1 MSITMHTG
9 RPGTGK
15 TYNAVREVIKLLN
28 NGEIVYSNIKIFWN
42 GYEEKRTWWK
52 DILIK
57 IKIKEKY
64 KKYPKNNL
72 RFWTKLEDLY
82 KIEDGTIFIDEA
94 HVYMNSRRW
103 KNLPVEMEKKLAQHR
118 KDGLHIIG
126 TVQSVNRLDT
136 IFRELIDYWFVYE
149 NGYFFFV
156 RWEFNLDDDKQK
168 KYPLSR
174 RYFRKKKKIYEMYD
188 TLEKVGINLGY

>member
-15 TYNAVREVIKLLN
+15 TFNLVKDALKLLR
-28 NGEIVYSNIKIFWN
+28 NGEIVYSNFKIYWN
-42 GYEEKRTWWK
+42 GHKEERTRFKKFLVW
-52 DILIK
+52 IK
-57 IKIKEKY
+57 IKKEWKD
-64 KKYPKNNL
+64 YPASNL
-72 RFWTKLEDLY
+72 RYWKKLEDLY
-82 KIEDGTIFIDEA
+82 RIEEGTILIDEA

-103 KNLPVEMEKKLAQHR
+103 KDLPEEMEKKLAQHR

-136 IFRELIDYWFVYE
+136 IFRELIDFWYVYD
-149 NGYFFFV
+149 NSWFFFV

-168 KYPLSR
+168 RFPLSR
-174 RYFRKKKKIYEMYD
+174 RYIFKRKKIYESYD
-188 TLEKVGINLGY
+188 TLEKIGVTT